1 MHMPKDRPARDVAR
15 LPNPSRFL
23 LADES
28 AADYDRLLELYVEDM
43 KPAGALERR
52 QVELILRCD
61 IDIDRQFRLIAEHL
75 NPLGE
80 DVNRGAKA
88 VAEWHREALMH
99 PRARAKYREDDWE
112 PPSAA
117 VEIPDGDACLTPLIA
132 RRYAGQRELLTL
144 HQREISH
151 AERRHRQAI
160 ELLHRMQDRRRR
172 ASVPDAVVIGE

>member
-1 MHMPKDRPARDVAR
+1 MHMPKDRPARDLAR

-28 AADYDRLLELYVEDM
+28 AEDYDRLLELYVEDM

-80 DVNRGAKA
+80 DANLGAKA
-88 VAEWHREALMH
+88 VTEWHREALMH
-99 PRARAKYREDDWE
+99 PRARPKYREGDWCR
-112 PPSAA
+112 PPPQSKF
-117 VEIPDGDACLTPLIA
+117 PTGT
-132 RRYAGQRELLTL
+132 
-144 HQREISH
+144 
-151 AERRHRQAI
+151 
-160 ELLHRMQDRRRR
+160 R
-172 ASVPDAVVIGE
+172 ASRRSLRGDTPASVNS

>member
-1 MHMPKDRPARDVAR
+1 MHMPKDRHARDVAR
-15 LPNPSRFL
+15 LPNPSRFR

-28 AADYDRLLELYVEDM
+28 AEDYDRLLELYVEDM
-43 KPAGALERR
+43 KPAGALEHR

-80 DVNRGAKA
+80 DANLGAEA
-88 VAEWHREALMH
+88 VAERHREG
-99 PRARAKYREDDWE
+99 DWE

-117 VEIPDGDACLTPLIA
+117 VEIPDGDARLTPLIA

-151 AERRHRQAI
+151 AERRRRQAI

-172 ASVPDAVVIGE
+172 VSVPDAVVLGE